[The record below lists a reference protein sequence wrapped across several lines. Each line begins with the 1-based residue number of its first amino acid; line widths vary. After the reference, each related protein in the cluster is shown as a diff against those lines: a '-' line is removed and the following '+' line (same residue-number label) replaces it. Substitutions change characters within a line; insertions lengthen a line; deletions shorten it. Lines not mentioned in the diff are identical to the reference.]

1 VVGFVCECGREG
13 EGRLLVGGAVL
24 SFVRRLVVAACASRS
39 LGWLER
45 FVKVELFVFVRGS
58 DR

>member
-1 VVGFVCECGREG
+1 VRE
-13 EGRLLVGGAVL
+13 RLLVGGAVL

-45 FVKVELFVFVRGS
+45 FVEVENISSSLRGS
-58 DR
+58 DK

>member
-1 VVGFVCECGREG
+1 MVGFVCGCGREG
-13 EGRLLVGGAVL
+13 EGELVGGAVL

-39 LGWLER
+39 LGRLER
-45 FVKVELFVFVRGS
+45 FVEVENISSSLQGS

>member
-1 VVGFVCECGREG
+1 MGFVCECGREAEG
-13 EGRLLVGGAVL
+13 ELVGGAVL

-45 FVKVELFVFVRGS
+45 FVEVENISSSLQGS